1 MSVCVHVVVIILFIA
16 VVGIVFVAVVV
27 VACCLFSFCAGL
39 SLLITMTAVPQSAWP
54 KLSIFHSILLC
65 AHT

>member
-16 VVGIVFVAVVV
+16 VVGIVFVA